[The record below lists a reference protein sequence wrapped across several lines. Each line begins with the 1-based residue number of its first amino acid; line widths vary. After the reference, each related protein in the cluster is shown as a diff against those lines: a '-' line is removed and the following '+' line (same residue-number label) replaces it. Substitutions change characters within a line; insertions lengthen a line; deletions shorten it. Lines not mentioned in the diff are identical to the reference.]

1 MGCCLKYSGDPT
13 MATAIGPPSGTATVF
28 FWTLSH
34 ANASVEPSFDDVD
47 VALLLVKEQPPA

>member
-1 MGCCLKYSGDPT
+1 